1 VTSTTTSPTKKLG
14 RRDSMVHSSLDDIA
28 EEEEFNQEI
37 NNALQLIYYRII
49 DPDVQENNNV
59 WIESRNCW
67 VEELN

>member
-1 VTSTTTSPTKKLG
+1 MTSTTTSPTKKGHG
-14 RRDSMVHSSLDDIA
+14 RRDSIVHSSLDDIA

-67 VEELN
+67 VWG